1 MIIGGMKEKVVENI
15 EHDVRTGQLNA
26 KVEVN
31 DPTFTKAQQQA
42 VLQRY
47 LRRNGT
53 LTYRVNNHVSRQVA
67 GLATRYFNRRTR
79 FEGLENLRGV
89 TGGAIIT
96 SNHFNPL
103 DNTVVRRMVQ
113 RTTKKRL
120 YIVSRDTNLEMGG
133 FIGYLMN
140 YYDTI
145 PISDDKEYAGRV
157 FPKFI
162 QQALAQQQYVLI
174 YPEQEMWF
182 NYRKPRPVKRGA
194 YYYAAK
200 FQVPIISCF
209 VEIRDL
215 PRMDN
220 AEFDQVRYVMHVLKP
235 IFPDPNQSA
244 RDNSRRMMA
253 VDYQQKKAAYEQ
265 AYGKPLTYRFEDGD
279 VAGWRGERMPVPVS
293 PKKRYN

>member
-1 MIIGGMKEKVVENI
+1 MKEKVVENI
-15 EHDVRTGQLNA
+15 EHDTLTGNLNA

-31 DPTFTKAQQQA
+31 DPQFTKSQQQA

-47 LRRNGT
+47 LRRDGS
-53 LTYRVNNHVSRQVA
+53 LTYRFNNHVSRQVA

-79 FEGLENLRGV
+79 FEGLDNLREV

-113 RTTKKRL
+113 RTSKKRL

-133 FIGYLMN
+133 VIGYLMN

-145 PISDDKEYAGRV
+145 PISDDKEYAGRI
-157 FPKFI
+157 FPKFV
-162 QQALAQQQYVLI
+162 QQALNQKQYVLI

-209 VEIRDL
+209 VEIQDL
-215 PRMDN
+215 PHVDN
-220 AEFDQVRYVMHVLKP
+220 AEFDQVSYVMHVLKP
-235 IFPDPNQSA
+235 IFPDPEKSV
-244 RDNSRRMMA
+244 RDNSRHMMA
-253 VDYQQKKAAYEQ
+253 VDYQQKKTAYEQ
-265 AYGKPLTYRFEDGD
+265 AYGKPLTYQFEPGD
-279 VAGWRGERMPVPVS
+279 VAGWRGERMPIAPSTGKTV
-293 PKKRYN
+293 

>member
-15 EHDVRTGQLNA
+15 EHDALTGQFNA
-26 KVEVN
+26 KVEVS
-31 DPTFTKAQQQA
+31 DPVFTKAQQQA

-53 LTYRVNNHVSRQVA
+53 LTYRLNNHISRRVA

-79 FEGLENLRGV
+79 FEGLANLQGI

-113 RTTKKRL
+113 RTSQKRL

-145 PISDDKEYAGRV
+145 PISDDKEYAGRI

-162 QQALAQQQYVLI
+162 QSALAQQQYVLI

-200 FQVPIISCF
+200 FQVPILSCF

-215 PRMDN
+215 PRVDN
-220 AEFDQVRYVMHVLKP
+220 AEFDQVSYVMHVLKP
-235 IFPDPNQSA
+235 IFPDPQKSV
-244 RDNSRRMMA
+244 RENSRTMMA
-253 VDYQQKKAAYEQ
+253 TDYQQKKAAYER
-265 AYGKPLTYRFEDGD
+265 AYGKPLTYQFEPGD
-279 VAGWRGERMPVPVS
+279 IAGWRGERMPVTREPEKTV
-293 PKKRYN
+293 

>member
-15 EHDVRTGQLNA
+15 EHDTLTGNLNA

-31 DPTFTKAQQQA
+31 DPQFTKSQQQA

-47 LRRNGT
+47 LRRDGS
-53 LTYRVNNHVSRQVA
+53 LTYRFNNHVSRQVA

-79 FEGLENLRGV
+79 FEGLDNLREV

-113 RTTKKRL
+113 RTSKKRL

-133 FIGYLMN
+133 VIGYLMN

-145 PISDDKEYAGRV
+145 PISDDKEYAGRI
-157 FPKFI
+157 FPKFV
-162 QQALAQQQYVLI
+162 QQALNQKQYVLI

-209 VEIRDL
+209 VEIQDL
-215 PRMDN
+215 PHVDN
-220 AEFDQVRYVMHVLKP
+220 AEFDQVSYVMHVLKP
-235 IFPDPNQSA
+235 IFPDPEKSV
-244 RDNSRRMMA
+244 RDNSRHMMA
-253 VDYQQKKAAYEQ
+253 VDYQQKKTAYEQ
-265 AYGKPLTYRFEDGD
+265 AYGKPLTYQFEPGD
-279 VAGWRGERMPVPVS
+279 VAGWRGERMPIAPSTGKTV
-293 PKKRYN
+293 

>member
-1 MIIGGMKEKVVENI
+1 MIIGGMKEKVVANI
-15 EHDVRTGQLNA
+15 EHDALTGNLNA

-31 DPTFTKAQQQA
+31 DPQFTKAQQQA

-47 LRRNGT
+47 LRRDGS
-53 LTYRVNNHVSRQVA
+53 LTYRFNNHVSRQVA

-79 FEGLENLRGV
+79 FEGLDNLREV

-113 RTTKKRL
+113 RTSKKRL

-133 FIGYLMN
+133 VIGYLMN

-145 PISDDKEYAGRV
+145 PISDDKEYAGRI
-157 FPKFI
+157 FPKYV
-162 QQALAQQQYVLI
+162 QQALDQQQYVLI

-209 VEIRDL
+209 VEIQDL
-215 PRMDN
+215 PHVDN
-220 AEFDQVRYVMHVLKP
+220 AEFDQVSYVMHVLKP
-235 IFPDPNQSA
+235 IFPDPEKSV
-244 RDNSRRMMA
+244 RDNSRHMMA
-253 VDYQQKKAAYEQ
+253 VDYQQKKTAYEQ
-265 AYGKPLTYRFEDGD
+265 AYGKPLTYQFEPGD
-279 VAGWRGERMPVPVS
+279 VAGWRGERMPIVPSAGKTV
-293 PKKRYN
+293 

>member
-15 EHDVRTGQLNA
+15 AHDALAGNLNA

-31 DPTFTKAQQQA
+31 DPQFTREQQQA

-47 LRRNGT
+47 LRRDRS
-53 LTYRVNNHVSRQVA
+53 LTYRFNNHVSRQVA
-67 GLATRYFNRRTR
+67 GLATRYFNRRSR
-79 FEGLENLRGV
+79 FEGLENLSGI

-113 RTTKKRL
+113 RTSRKRL

-145 PISDDKEYAGRV
+145 PISDDKEYAGRI
-157 FPKFI
+157 FPKFV
-162 QQALAQQQYVLI
+162 QQALDQDQYVLI

-209 VEIRDL
+209 VEIQDL
-215 PRMDN
+215 PRVDN
-220 AEFDQVRYVMHVLKP
+220 AEFDQVSYVMHVLKP
-235 IFPDPNQSA
+235 IYPDPEKSV
-244 RDNSRRMMA
+244 RDNSRAMMA
-253 VDYQQKKAAYEQ
+253 RDYQQKKAAYEQ
-265 AYGKPLTYRFEDGD
+265 AYGKPLTYQFEPGD
-279 VAGWRGERMPVPVS
+279 VAGWRGERMPIAPRAGKTV
-293 PKKRYN
+293 

>member
-1 MIIGGMKEKVVENI
+1 MIIGGMKEKVVANI
-15 EHDVRTGQLNA
+15 EHDALTGNLNA

-31 DPTFTKAQQQA
+31 DPQFTKAQQQA

-47 LRRNGT
+47 LRRDGS
-53 LTYRVNNHVSRQVA
+53 LTYRFNNHVSRQVA

-79 FEGLENLRGV
+79 FEGLDNLREV

-113 RTTKKRL
+113 RTSKKRL

-133 FIGYLMN
+133 VIGYLMN

-145 PISDDKEYAGRV
+145 PISDDKEYAGRI
-157 FPKFI
+157 FPKFV
-162 QQALAQQQYVLI
+162 QQALNQQQYVLI

-209 VEIRDL
+209 VEIQDL
-215 PRMDN
+215 PHVDN
-220 AEFDQVRYVMHVLKP
+220 AEFDQVSYVMHVLKP
-235 IFPDPNQSA
+235 IFSDPEKSV
-244 RDNSRRMMA
+244 RDNSRHMMA
-253 VDYQQKKAAYEQ
+253 VDYQQKKTAYEQ
-265 AYGKPLTYRFEDGD
+265 AYGKPLTYQFEPGD
-279 VAGWRGERMPVPVS
+279 VAGWRGERMPIVPSTGKTV
-293 PKKRYN
+293 

>member
-1 MIIGGMKEKVVENI
+1 MIIGGMKEKVVANI
-15 EHDVRTGQLNA
+15 EHDALTGNLNA

-31 DPTFTKAQQQA
+31 DPQFTKVQQQA

-47 LRRNGT
+47 LRRDGS
-53 LTYRVNNHVSRQVA
+53 LTYRFNNHVSRQVA
-67 GLATRYFNRRTR
+67 ALATRYFNRRTR
-79 FEGLENLRGV
+79 FEGLDNLREV

-113 RTTKKRL
+113 RTSKKRL

-133 FIGYLMN
+133 VIGYLMN

-145 PISDDKEYAGRV
+145 PISDDKEYAGRI
-157 FPKFI
+157 FPKYV
-162 QQALAQQQYVLI
+162 QQALDQQQYVLI

-209 VEIRDL
+209 VEIQDL
-215 PRMDN
+215 PHVDN
-220 AEFDQVRYVMHVLKP
+220 AEFDQVSYVMHVLKP
-235 IFPDPNQSA
+235 IFPDPEKSV
-244 RDNSRRMMA
+244 RDNSRHMMA
-253 VDYQQKKAAYEQ
+253 VDYQQKKTAYEQ
-265 AYGKPLTYRFEDGD
+265 AYGKPLTYQFEPGD
-279 VAGWRGERMPVPVS
+279 VAGWRGERMPIVPSAGKTV
-293 PKKRYN
+293 